1 MNKKIKPIAIVL
13 GCIVLLSVFI
23 SGCIKP
29 TEYMFEMRDGVH
41 LATDVYLPGGQN
53 QPHGTILI
61 TSRHDHAVFGFCSI
75 DTSAERCL

>member
-29 TEYMFEMRDGVH
+29 TEYIVH

-61 TSRHDHAVFGFCSI
+61 TSRYDQC
-75 DTSAERCL
+75 CLWFLQH